1 MKTKILTI
9 AAIFAMSIG
18 TLAADNYRSFKMA
31 DRLGRTMEIF
41 VKIENI
47 QETFGFDTREVFN
60 EIKNSEKQQMIDITP
75 FVKQEREAEENLPVY
90 ISR

>member
-1 MKTKILTI
+1 MKTRILTI

-41 VKIENI
+41 VKVENI
-47 QETFGFDTREVFN
+47 QETFGFDTREVFCQIRSN
-60 EIKNSEKQQMIDITP
+60 ENRQLIDITP
-75 FVKQEREAEENLPVY
+75 FVKQEREVEEDLPVY
-90 ISR
+90 IAR